1 MNWRLWSR
9 WARMGTEISKD
20 WRWVNAASTS
30 LVQWKSW
37 RVGVKVAR
45 GGYNLAIVA
54 VEVALISLKVYRKG
68 GYLSEIFPIK
78 VQYCFWLG

>member
-1 MNWRLWSR
+1 M
-9 WARMGTEISKD
+9 
-20 WRWVNAASTS
+20 
-30 LVQWKSW
+30 
-37 RVGVKVAR
+37 GVKVAG

>member
-1 MNWRLWSR
+1 MSWWLGSRWSR
-9 WARMGTEISKD
+9 MGAEISKD
-20 WRWVNAASTS
+20 WRWVNTASTT

-37 RVGVKVAR
+37 RVDVKVV
-45 GGYNLAIVA
+45 GGGHNLAIVA
-54 VEVALISLKVYRKG
+54 VVVAVISLIVYHNG

>member
-1 MNWRLWSR
+1 M
-9 WARMGTEISKD
+9 
-20 WRWVNAASTS
+20 
-30 LVQWKSW
+30 
-37 RVGVKVAR
+37 GVKVAG

-54 VEVALISLKVYRKG
+54 VEVALISLKVYRKC